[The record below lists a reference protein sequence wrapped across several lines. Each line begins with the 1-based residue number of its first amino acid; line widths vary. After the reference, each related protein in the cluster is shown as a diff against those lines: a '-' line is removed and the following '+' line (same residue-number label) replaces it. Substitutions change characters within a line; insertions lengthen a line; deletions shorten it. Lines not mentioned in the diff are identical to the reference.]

1 MRRGQRPKDVCSFL
15 SFQKTLAKAHPD
27 MKRWGGMDSPVRTT
41 EERAT
46 GIVVRLVDAGHT
58 AYFVGGAVRDKLMGR
73 EPVDIDIATSAPQ
86 DIVTSLFEHT
96 VPLGKEFGVVIVVID
111 KEPFEVATF
120 RTEGPYE
127 DGRRPSWVR
136 SADARA
142 DVARRDFTLNGLLF
156 DPVQKEVLDWVDG
169 EKDIRNHW
177 VRSIGEPHKR
187 FSEDKLRLLRAI
199 RFASNLDFQIEDETG
214 RALRDMAG
222 EITVV
227 SAERIRVE
235 LTKIFTGP
243 RPDRGLSL
251 LDEYGLLD
259 RILPE
264 VARMKGV
271 KQGELHH
278 PEGDVFVHTR
288 KILSLLSKPTVS
300 LAFAALLH
308 DVGKPPTCQPDG
320 PVMFPNHAKVG
331 ADMSRDILNRLRFDG
346 RTRELVV
353 DAVANHLRFLDVKK
367 MRPSTLRRFMS
378 SINFAEQHQLH
389 RLDCLAG
396 NGDLSN
402 WEFVK
407 EQLEQLE
414 REPLPPAPLLGG
426 KDLLE
431 LGFQPG
437 PDMGRILHEVEEM
450 RLEGVLTTKEEAAH
464 WVLEHYRPDVEKDS
478 GQ

>member
-1 MRRGQRPKDVCSFL
+1 MTVIVNLGTKVPESK
-15 SFQKTLAKAHPD
+15 
-27 MKRWGGMDSPVRTT
+27 MDSSVRTT
-41 EERAT
+41 EDRAT
-46 GIVVRLVDAGHT
+46 GIVVRLADAGHT

-73 EPVDIDIATSAPQ
+73 DPVDIDIATSAPQ
-86 DIVTSLFEHT
+86 DVVTSLFEHT
-96 VPLGKEFGVVIVVID
+96 VPLGKDFGVVIVVID

-127 DGRRPSWVR
+127 DGRRPSWVG

-156 DPVQKEVLDWVDG
+156 DPIQKEVLDWVDG
-169 EKDIRNHW
+169 EKDIRNQC

-199 RFASNLDFQIEDETG
+199 RFASNLDFQIEDATG

-243 RPDRGLSL
+243 RPERGLNL
-251 LDEYGLLD
+251 LDEYGLLEP
-259 RILPE
+259 ILPE

-271 KQGELHH
+271 KQGERHH
-278 PEGDVFVHTR
+278 PEGDVFAHTA

-300 LAFAALLH
+300 LAFASLLH

-331 ADMSRDILNRLRFDG
+331 ADMSRDILNRLRFDR
-346 RTRELVV
+346 RTRDLIV

-367 MRPSTLRRFMS
+367 MRPSTLRRFMLS
-378 SINFAEQHQLH
+378 GNFAEKHELH

-396 NGDLSN
+396 SGDLSN
-402 WEFVK
+402 WEFVE
-407 EQLEQLE
+407 EQMEQLE
-414 REPLPPAPLLGG
+414 REPLPPAPLVRG
-426 KDLLE
+426 KDLLD
-431 LGFQPG
+431 LGFQAG
-437 PDMGRILHEVEEM
+437 PDMGRILHQVEEM
-450 RLEGVLTTKEEAAH
+450 RLEGELTTKESAVR
-464 WVLEHYRPDVEKDS
+464 WVMEHYKPDKS
-478 GQ
+478 